1 MKVGIVTVFDNNNQG
16 NRLQNYALQQVL
28 LRYADEVVTMKN
40 KPWYSKKSR
49 IARMLPLAESAFLNR
64 VLGMERRARIVE
76 FTNRHVKL
84 SRGCYWYDK
93 EGQEPKKADCCDLY
107 CVGSDQVW
115 NPAMGRRKSFDYL
128 GFAPSEQTFS
138 YAASFGIDE
147 IPEEHRAAVSEG
159 LQHIK
164 HISVRE
170 DAGKRIVE
178 DLTGR
183 TDARVLVD
191 PTMLL
196 TRQEWDQVI
205 ETPRGDVPQEYVLTY
220 FLGRVS
226 PERRSAIEQRAAE
239 LGCGLIEVMDPQSS
253 FHAVG
258 PDEFVWLIKNA
269 KYICTDSFHGSVF
282 SFLYGRPFA
291 VFTRESKGPDM
302 GSRMKTFMAK
312 FSLEHCA
319 AMENVLPEY
328 CASPDYSKGYAALD
342 VERAKSTA
350 FLDTVFQELKG

>member
-1 MKVGIVTVFDNNNQG
+1 MKIGIITIFDSENMG

-28 LRYADEVVTMKN
+28 KRYATQVVTIMN
-40 KPWYSKKSR
+40 KPKPGSLQEQLKRKS
-49 IARMLPLAESAFLNR
+49 PLAESIIANR
-64 VLGMERRARIVE
+64 LIGKTRKAQLLRFNKKYILTTKTM
-76 FTNRHVKL
+76 
-84 SRGCYWYDK
+84 YWNN
-93 EGQEPKKADCCDLY
+93 PSKAVIKSQDCCDYY
-107 CVGSDQVW
+107 CAGSDQVW
-115 NPAMGRRKSFDYL
+115 NPLIGRSSFDYL

-170 DAGKRIVE
+170 DAGRKIVE
-178 DLTGR
+178 ELTGR
-183 TDARVLVD
+183 TDAQVVVD

-196 TRQEWDQVI
+196 TVQEWDQVI
-205 ETPRGDVPQEYVLTY
+205 SNPRGDVPQNYVLTY
-220 FLGRVS
+220 FLGAVS
-226 PERRSAIEQRAAE
+226 EDRKAAIQARAKA
-239 LGCGLIEVMDPQSS
+239 LGCELIELMDRNSP
-253 FHAVG
+253 FYAVG
-258 PDEFVWLIKNA
+258 PDEFVWLIKHA

-291 VFTRESKGPDM
+291 IFAREGKGSDM

-319 AMENVLPEY
+319 AMGNVLPEY
-328 CASPDYSKGYAALD
+328 RACPDYSVGYAALEA
-342 VERAKSTA
+342 ERAKSKA

>member
-49 IARMLPLAESAFLNR
+49 IARMLPLAESVFFNR
-64 VLGMERRARIVE
+64 LLGMERRARLVE
-76 FTNRHVKL
+76 FSNRHVKL
-84 SRGCYWYDK
+84 SRSCYWYDK
-93 EGQEPKKADCCDLY
+93 VGQAPKGADRCDLY
-107 CVGSDQVW
+107 CAGSDQIW
-115 NPAMGRRKSFDYL
+115 NPTMGRLGSFDYL
-128 GFAPSEQTFS
+128 NFAPADRTFS

-147 IPEEHRAAVSEG
+147 IPEQYRSAVAEG
-159 LQHIK
+159 LKHIK

-170 DAGKRIVE
+170 DAGKKIVE
-178 DLTGR
+178 ELTGR
-183 TDARVLVD
+183 TDVQVLAD

-205 ETPRGDVPQEYVLTY
+205 KKPKGDVPKEYVLTY
-220 FLGRVS
+220 FLGQVS

-239 LGCGLIEVMDPQSS
+239 LGCELIEIMDPNSP
-253 FHAVG
+253 FYTVG
-258 PDEFVWLIKNA
+258 PDEFAWLIKNA

-291 VFTRESKGPDM
+291 VFARQDKGPDM
-302 GSRMKTFMAK
+302 GSRMKTFMEK

-319 AMENVLPEY
+319 AAGNVLPEY
-328 CASPDYSKGYAALD
+328 CADPDYSKGYAALD
-342 VERAKSTA
+342 VERAKSTV
-350 FLDTVFQELKG
+350 FLDKVFSGAQE